1 MREYNK
7 PISIDRLRQY
17 RKYSPL
23 LVVIPLCLSA
33 YTFLWN
39 PIEFPNIHA
48 DEGTYMLRALTFL
61 KDKTLLPQGAPFY
74 DHPFFGQV
82 FLASVMALFG
92 YPDSLN
98 PSADGDVSS
107 IQSLFLFPRIL
118 MGLLAVVDTLLVYK
132 ITERRY
138 GKTVALIAAVLFAV
152 MPITWILRRILLD
165 NLLLPFLL
173 SSILCTTYMK
183 SENREHKKNR
193 RTLDKKCFG
202 MVILS
207 GAFLG
212 LAIFTKMPA
221 FTFIPLVSFLVFAN
235 GNRNWKILG
244 LWFIPVILIPA
255 VWPMSAYSVGQ
266 FDNWFDGIVHQA
278 TERASKP
285 LIDSLMTFFQV
296 DPILLV
302 IGISGIIFACLRKD
316 LYILLSIV
324 PYLIFLQL
332 VEFVSVYHLVLLLPP
347 ICIASSELI
356 HQSSV
361 KLRNK
366 KLSIV
371 PYAVVSAIF
380 IFGLLMSTLLINT
393 TFNSSYFK
401 TYAAFVKQ
409 LPEAIGN
416 GNNTG
421 SGEETLPIVVGRYW
435 TKSFLWAAQYAF
447 DKEFTL
453 IREDSR
459 LLNEINQKN
468 INSTSPPIILIVD
481 NNMKRNMQTDTVDE
495 KYDILRSLRDVTHT
509 TQQIEENRLPHD
521 RSKYPYSGLYDNRR
535 LGNIELRSN

>member
-1 MREYNK
+1 LREYNK
-7 PISIDRLRQY
+7 SISIDRLRKY

-33 YTFLWN
+33 YTHLWN

-61 KDKTLLPQGAPFY
+61 KDNTLLPQGAPFY

-92 YPDSLN
+92 YPDSVN

-107 IQSLFLFPRIL
+107 IQKLFLFPRIL

-138 GKTVALIAAVLFAV
+138 SRTVALIAATLFAV

-165 NLLLPFLL
+165 NLLLPLLL

-183 SENREHKKNR
+183 SENREHRKNG

-202 MVILS
+202 MIILS
-207 GAFLG
+207 GIFLG
-212 LAIFTKMPA
+212 LAIFTKTPA
-221 FTFIPLVSFLVFAN
+221 FTFIPLVSFLVFTN
-235 GNRNWKILG
+235 GTRSWKILG

-255 VWPMSAYSVGQ
+255 LWPMSAYSVGQ
-266 FDNWFDGIVHQA
+266 FDNWFDGIIHQA

-302 IGISGIIFACLRKD
+302 IGISGIIFACFRKD
-316 LYILLSIV
+316 LFILLSV
-324 PYLIFLQL
+324 GPYLIFLQL
-332 VEFVSVYHLVLLLPP
+332 VEFVSVYHLALLLPP
-347 ICIASSELI
+347 ICIASSVLI
-356 HQSSV
+356 NQLSI
-361 KLRNK
+361 KLKNR
-366 KLSIV
+366 KLSVV
-371 PYAVVSAIF
+371 PYATISAVF
-380 IFGLLMSTLLINT
+380 IFGLVMSSLLINT
-393 TFNSSYFK
+393 TFNSSYFR

-409 LPEAIGN
+409 LPEATIN
-416 GNNTG
+416 GNNTS
-421 SGEETLPIVVGRYW
+421 SGKEILPIVVGRFW
-435 TKSFLWAAQYAF
+435 TKSFLWATQYAF
-447 DKEFTL
+447 DKKFML
-453 IREDSR
+453 IREDSS
-459 LLNEINQKN
+459 LLNELNQKKG
-468 INSTSPPIILIVD
+468 NSTSPPIILIVD
-481 NNMKRNMQTDTVDE
+481 NNMKRNMQTNTVDG
-495 KYDILRSLRDVTHT
+495 KYDILRSLRDITHAT
-509 TQQIEENRLPHD
+509 KMIEEKRFPHD
-521 RSKYPYSGLYDNRR
+521 RTKYPYSALYDNRR